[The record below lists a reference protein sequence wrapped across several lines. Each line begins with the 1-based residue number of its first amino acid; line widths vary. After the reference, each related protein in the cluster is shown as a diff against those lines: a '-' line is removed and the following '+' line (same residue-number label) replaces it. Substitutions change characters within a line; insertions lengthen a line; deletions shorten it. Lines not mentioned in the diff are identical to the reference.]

1 MFRLSKLEHGETI
14 QVEVLRGD
22 KKELLLIAL

>member
-1 MFRLSKLEHGETI
+1 MFRLSKLQAGETI
-14 QVEVLRGD
+14 QVEILRDD